1 VLQIVK
7 PITLDQKRTI
17 GFFDERSLRVLSIPL
32 NDDSITP
39 EFITTFDLDS
49 HHELEAVENQRR
61 SVP

>member
-7 PITLDQKRTI
+7 PITLDQKRTV
-17 GFFDERSLRVLSIPL
+17 GFFDERSFRVLSIPL

>member
-7 PITLDQKRTI
+7 PITFDQKRTV